1 MSDDPSSII
10 GPVNTGP
17 NSASPVKQGFWKRWA
32 PKLRNK
38 DASGGLDPA
47 ELLRARE
54 QSGETIERDQK
65 DMIVKAASFDR
76 LAVRDVMVPRADIT
90 AVEVDTPLGEVA
102 RMFADHQHSRMPV
115 YSENLDT
122 PLGFVH
128 VKDILA
134 LLTPDEDGSV
144 KAKYEELILTRLKRD
159 LLYVPISMKLPN
171 LLLQMRAKRCHMA
184 LVIDEYGGTDGL
196 VTIEDLVEEIIGDID
211 DEHDDFD
218 QDRIVDAGN
227 GVWDADARVELDV
240 LAARAGVDFNLED
253 MEDDIDT
260 LGGLVFALAGRVPPR
275 GEVLGHPNGYDF
287 EVIDADPRKIKR
299 VRIRSAKAVAKADA
313 TALSQALATGAG
325 DAGSKK

>member
-1 MSDDPSSII
+1 MSNDPSSIN
-10 GPVNTGP
+10 G
-17 NSASPVKQGFWKRWA
+17 SVKQSFWKRWA

-38 DASGGLDPA
+38 DASTGLDPA
-47 ELLRARE
+47 ELLRERE

-90 AVEVDTPLGEVA
+90 GVEANTNLGEVA
-102 RMFADHQHSRMPV
+102 RMFADHQHSRMPI

-122 PLGFVH
+122 PMGFVH

-134 LLTPDEDGSV
+134 LLTPAEDGSV
-144 KAKYEELILTRLKRD
+144 KAKADELILPRLKRD
-159 LLYVPISMKLPN
+159 LLYVPMSMKLPN

-211 DEHDDFD
+211 DEHDDLD
-218 QDRIVDAGN
+218 QDLIVDAGN
-227 GVWDADARVELDV
+227 GVWNADARVELE
-240 LAARAGVDFNLED
+240 AFSARAGVDFMLED

-275 GEVLGHPNGYDF
+275 GEILQHPTGYDF

-299 VRIRSAKAVAKADA
+299 LRIRSPKAVAKDVANDV
-313 TALSQALATGAG
+313 SGGRDETGL
-325 DAGSKK
+325 DN

>member
-1 MSDDPSSII
+1 MSDDPSSSSQ
-10 GPVNTGP
+10 PTK
-17 NSASPVKQGFWKRWA
+17 ASFWKRWG

-38 DASGGLDPA
+38 ETSTGLDPA
-47 ELLRARE
+47 ELLRERE

-90 AVEVDTPLGEVA
+90 GVEANTNLGDVA
-102 RMFADHQHSRMPV
+102 RMFALHQHSRMPI

-122 PLGFVH
+122 PMGFIH

-134 LLTPDEDGSV
+134 LLTPSEDGSV
-144 KAKYEELILTRLKRD
+144 TARTDELVLPRLKRE

-211 DEHDDFD
+211 DEHDDLD
-218 QDRIVDAGN
+218 QDLIVDAGN
-227 GVWDADARVELDV
+227 GVWNADARVELDV
-240 LAARAGVDFNLED
+240 FSARAGVDFALED

-275 GEVLGHPNGYDF
+275 GEILQHPTGYDF
-287 EVIDADPRKIKR
+287 EVMDADPRRIKR
-299 VRIRSAKAVAKADA
+299 LRIRSPKAVAKDVANAVSGGADE
-313 TALSQALATGAG
+313 TGL
-325 DAGSKK
+325 DS

>member
-1 MSDDPSSII
+1 MSDDPSSIQ
-10 GPVNTGP
+10 G
-17 NSASPVKQGFWKRWA
+17 AQKQSFWKRWG

-38 DASGGLDPA
+38 DSSLGLDPA
-47 ELLRARE
+47 ELLRERE

-90 AVEVDTPLGEVA
+90 AVEVNTTLGDVA
-102 RMFADHQHSRMPV
+102 RLFALHQHSRMPL

-122 PLGFVH
+122 PMGFVH

-134 LLTPDEDGSV
+134 LLTPDLDGSV
-144 KAKYEELILTRLKRD
+144 PSKSDDLVLSRLKRD

-211 DEHDDFD
+211 DEHDDLD
-218 QDRIVDAGN
+218 QELIVESGT
-227 GVWDADARVELDV
+227 GVWDADARVELD
-240 LAARAGVDFNLED
+240 AFSARAGVDFALED
-253 MEDDIDT
+253 LEDDIDT

-275 GEVLGHPNGYDF
+275 GEILQHPTGYDF
-287 EVIDADPRKIKR
+287 EVIEADPRRIKR
-299 VRIRSAKAVAKADA
+299 LRIRSPKAVAKAVANAISGGTDE
-313 TALSQALATGAG
+313 TGL
-325 DAGSKK
+325 DN

>member
-1 MSDDPSSII
+1 MSDDPSSIN
-10 GPVNTGP
+10 GPL
-17 NSASPVKQGFWKRWA
+17 KQSFWKRWG

-38 DASGGLDPA
+38 ETSSGLDPA
-47 ELLRARE
+47 ELLRERA

-90 AVEVDTPLGEVA
+90 AVEVNVTLGEVA
-102 RMFADHQHSRMPV
+102 RMFADHQHSRMPI

-122 PLGFVH
+122 PMGFIH

-134 LLTPDEDGSV
+134 LLTPAIDGSV
-144 KAKYEELILTRLKRD
+144 KAKPDEMVLPRLKRD

-211 DEHDDFD
+211 DEHDDLD
-218 QDRIVDAGN
+218 QDLIVDSGN
-227 GVWDADARVELDV
+227 GVWDADARVELD
-240 LAARAGVDFNLED
+240 AFSARVGVDFTLED
-253 MEDDIDT
+253 LEDDIDT

-275 GEVLGHPNGYDF
+275 GEILQHPTGYDF

-299 VRIRSAKAVAKADA
+299 VRIRSAKAVAKAVANSVSGGTDETGLDA
-313 TALSQALATGAG
+313 
-325 DAGSKK
+325 

>member
-1 MSDDPSSII
+1 MSNDPSSIN
-10 GPVNTGP
+10 G
-17 NSASPVKQGFWKRWA
+17 SVKQSFWKRWA

-38 DASGGLDPA
+38 DASLGLDPA
-47 ELLRARE
+47 ELLRERE

-90 AVEVDTPLGEVA
+90 GVEANTNLGEVA
-102 RMFADHQHSRMPV
+102 RMFADHQHSRMPI

-122 PLGFVH
+122 PMGFVH

-134 LLTPDEDGSV
+134 LLTPAEDGSV
-144 KAKYEELILTRLKRD
+144 KAKPDELVLPRLKRD
-159 LLYVPISMKLPN
+159 LLYVPMSMKLPN

-211 DEHDDFD
+211 DEHDDLD
-218 QDRIVDAGN
+218 QDLIADVGN
-227 GVWDADARVELDV
+227 GVWTADARVELEIFS
-240 LAARAGVDFNLED
+240 ARAGVDFMLED

-275 GEVLGHPNGYDF
+275 GEILQHPTGYDF

-299 VRIRSAKAVAKADA
+299 LRIRSPKAVAKDVADDV
-313 TALSQALATGAG
+313 SGGKDETGL
-325 DAGSKK
+325 DN

>member
-1 MSDDPSSII
+1 MSNDPSSIN
-10 GPVNTGP
+10 GL
-17 NSASPVKQGFWKRWA
+17 AKQSFWKRWA

-38 DASGGLDPA
+38 DASLGLDPA
-47 ELLRARE
+47 ELLRERE

-90 AVEVDTPLGEVA
+90 GVEANTNLGDVA
-102 RMFADHQHSRMPV
+102 RMFADHQHSRMPI

-122 PLGFVH
+122 PMGFVH

-134 LLTPDEDGSV
+134 LLTPNQDGTV
-144 KAKYEELILTRLKRD
+144 KAKPDDLILPRLKRD
-159 LLYVPISMKLPN
+159 LLYVPMSMKLPN

-211 DEHDDFD
+211 DEHDDLD
-218 QDRIVDAGN
+218 QDLIADVGS
-227 GVWDADARVELDV
+227 GVWTADARVELDV
-240 LAARAGVDFNLED
+240 FSARAGVDFMLED

-275 GEVLGHPNGYDF
+275 GEILQHPNGHDF
-287 EVIDADPRKIKR
+287 EVIDADPRRIKR
-299 VRIRSAKAVAKADA
+299 LRIRSPKAVAKDVADDVSGGA
-313 TALSQALATGAG
+313 DETGL
-325 DAGSKK
+325 DH

>member
-1 MSDDPSSII
+1 MFTMSEDPSSSTE
-10 GPVNTGP
+10 P
-17 NSASPVKQGFWKRWA
+17 SKQSFWKRWG

-38 DASGGLDPA
+38 EASTGLDPA
-47 ELLRARE
+47 ELLRERE

-90 AVEVDTPLGEVA
+90 AVEANTTLGEVA
-102 RMFADHQHSRMPV
+102 RMFAHHQHSRMPI

-122 PLGFVH
+122 PMGFIH

-134 LLTPDEDGSV
+134 LLTPAEDGSV
-144 KAKYEELILTRLKRD
+144 KAKADELVLPRLKRD

-211 DEHDDFD
+211 DEHDDLD
-218 QDRIVDAGN
+218 QELIVESST
-227 GVWDADARVELDV
+227 GVWDADARVELD
-240 LAARAGVDFNLED
+240 AFSARAGVDFTLED

-260 LGGLVFALAGRVPPR
+260 LGGIVFALAGRVPPR
-275 GEVLGHPNGYDF
+275 GEVLQHPTGYDF
-287 EVIDADPRKIKR
+287 EVIEADPRRIKR
-299 VRIRSAKAVAKADA
+299 LRIRSPKAVAKAVANAVSGGADE
-313 TALSQALATGAG
+313 TGL
-325 DAGSKK
+325 DN

>member
-1 MSDDPSSII
+1 MFTMSDDPSSTN
-10 GPVNTGP
+10 GLG
-17 NSASPVKQGFWKRWA
+17 KQSFWKRWG

-38 DASGGLDPA
+38 ETSAGLDPA
-47 ELLRARE
+47 ELLRERE
-54 QSGETIERDQK
+54 QSGETIERNQK

-90 AVEVDTPLGEVA
+90 AVEADTNLGDVA
-102 RMFADHQHSRMPV
+102 RMFADHQHSRMPI

-122 PLGFVH
+122 PLGFIH

-134 LLTPDEDGSV
+134 LLTPAMDGSV
-144 KAKYEELILTRLKRD
+144 KAKADELILPRLKRD
-159 LLYVPISMKLPN
+159 LLYVPMSMKLPN

-211 DEHDDFD
+211 DEHDDLESEL
-218 QDRIVDAGN
+218 IVDSGN

-240 LAARAGVDFNLED
+240 FSARAGVDFALED
-253 MEDDIDT
+253 LEDDIDT

-275 GEVLGHPNGYDF
+275 GEILQHPTGYDF
-287 EVIDADPRKIKR
+287 EVIDADPRRIKR
-299 VRIRSAKAVAKADA
+299 VRIRSAKAVAKAVANAVSGGTDETGLDA
-313 TALSQALATGAG
+313 
-325 DAGSKK
+325 